1 MRATQKEKSITQKT
15 RVYQKINQA
24 FPNTLSQQ
32 ILLVEEQS
40 TDIPIFIT
48 RTQKEPYTVFTY
60 PNSEVTLCSCTQ
72 MKSYLLFFFELI
84 PVMFQPQTQQQPNN
98 NKSHNNQMS
107 VSLSSTNSQCY
118 ATHRTDSG
126 LPSFTVHYHNC

>member
-48 RTQKEPYTVFTY
+48 CTQKEPYTVFTY

-72 MKSYLLFFFELI
+72 MKSYVLFFFELI
-84 PVMFQPQTQQQPNN
+84 PVMFQPQTRQVPLRPLITTNACNPQ
-98 NKSHNNQMS
+98 SHQ
-107 VSLSSTNSQCY
+107 SQCY

-126 LPSFTVHYHNC
+126 LPPFTAHYHNC